1 VAWIAPALIKSP
13 VYSIL
18 SKLGETPFNLR
29 QMPDF
34 LVTVLRYQLPG
45 LAGFCLGGIVLAY
58 GLEAEKRW
66 ARPILYAFALL
77 AIGQLV
83 LANAGANPT
92 VPKTFYTYRP
102 PVLNQFKD
110 PPGAYRVATFW
121 PIGTTPDTNNLQ
133 SFLNFDSI
141 PEAANFDPAA
151 LGAFQARLQLAVAS
165 MLNEVE
171 GSINLDLER
180 SLPPY
185 LYDVEIYQDR
195 HSTDPLHVDCLLGR
209 TNVRYIIRPTPAD
222 SGATRRFGEV
232 FNGSPVP
239 SQLYEDLCFVPRAYV
254 AGGALFSTSSAETLD
269 HLASPEFKALDTV
282 ILAAAPGKNVA
293 QGLPLETE
301 AGSAGQVEIVHRDP
315 NSVTLRAQLTRPA
328 YVVLLDRYDPN
339 WQAELDGRPVDVFR
353 ANQIFRAVYAGP
365 GFHEI
370 RFDYRQRGLLAGLLI
385 SFASL
390 VVLLSL
396 YLRR

>member
-1 VAWIAPALIKSP
+1 
-13 VYSIL
+13 
-18 SKLGETPFNLR
+18 
-29 QMPDF
+29 
-34 LVTVLRYQLPG
+34 VLRYQLPG
-45 LAGFCLGGIVLAY
+45 LAGFCLGGIVLIS

-66 ARPILYAFALL
+66 ARPVLYAFALL

-110 PPGAYRVATFW
+110 PPGTYRVATFW
-121 PIGTTPDTNNLQ
+121 PIVTTPDTNNLQ

-141 PEAANFDPAA
+141 PEAAGFDPAA

-195 HSTDPLHVDCLLGR
+195 HSTDALHVDCLLGR
-209 TNVRYIIRPTPAD
+209 TNVKYIIRPAPAD

-239 SQLYEDLCFVPRAYV
+239 SQLYEDLCFVPRTYV
-254 AGGALFSTSSAETLD
+254 AEDALFSTSSIETLD
-269 HLASPEFKALDTV
+269 HLASPEFKALDAV
-282 ILAAAPGKNVA
+282 ILAAAPDKKVS
-293 QGLPLETE
+293 QGLPPQIGG
-301 AGSAGQVEIVHRDP
+301 GSAGQVEIVHRDP
-315 NSVTLRAQLTRPA
+315 NSVTLRARLVRPS

-339 WQAELDGRPVDVFR
+339 WRATLDGRPADVFR
-353 ANQIFRAVYAGP
+353 ANQIFRAVHAGA
-365 GFHEI
+365 GLHEI
-370 RFDYRQRGLLAGLLI
+370 RFDYQQRGLFAGLLI
-385 SFASL
+385 SLASL
-390 VVLLSL
+390 VILLTL
-396 YLRR
+396 YFRR